1 MPAAT
6 KGTQNT
12 NWLLCHGKKKLWI
25 KTYIDPLWTKNR
37 IKRFNENWTKMQ
49 FSDSVSFK
57 KIQSVQS
64 MPYQTHNV
72 GYGSQDWQ
80 GCMGGWKLGKP
91 SPSKIKNVLF
101 MPEQTF
107 KQIYKVSGR
116 MSKSSAQKGTVGRQV
131 RSGLQV
137 WTQDAELEFLYFVVY
152 VLTCDKGKEWVAM
165 PSWNFAWAA
174 QRCQGACFCSPAND
188 LFAVSFVKQIN
199 LDQAQNQMCN
209 GQETFCL
216 FDCGHWYCIPITS
229 PSFFSVTSLTRQ
241 VGCKTTMLRS
251 ILHSKCRSWL
261 ISPSLICSLLAAF
274 HG

>member
-1 MPAAT
+1 
-6 KGTQNT
+6 
-12 NWLLCHGKKKLWI
+12 
-25 KTYIDPLWTKNR
+25 
-37 IKRFNENWTKMQ
+37 
-49 FSDSVSFK
+49 
-57 KIQSVQS
+57 
-64 MPYQTHNV
+64 
-72 GYGSQDWQ
+72 
-80 GCMGGWKLGKP
+80 
-91 SPSKIKNVLF
+91 

-107 KQIYKVSGR
+107 KSTKSLWEWARKKERRWEDKWGQDFRYEHR
-116 MSKSSAQKGTVGRQV
+116 MLLLRTLCK
-131 RSGLQV
+131 
-137 WTQDAELEFLYFVVY
+137 LEFLYFVVY

>member
-1 MPAAT
+1 MFC
-6 KGTQNT
+6 
-12 NWLLCHGKKKLWI
+12 LC
-25 KTYIDPLWTKNR
+25 PN
-37 IKRFNENWTKMQ
+37 
-49 FSDSVSFK
+49 
-57 KIQSVQS
+57 
-64 MPYQTHNV
+64 
-72 GYGSQDWQ
+72 
-80 GCMGGWKLGKP
+80 KP
-91 SPSKIKNVLF
+91 S
-101 MPEQTF
+101 
-107 KQIYKVSGR
+107 
-116 MSKSSAQKGTVGRQV
+116 SKSTKSLGEWAKAQKGTVGRQV

>member
-1 MPAAT
+1 
-6 KGTQNT
+6 
-12 NWLLCHGKKKLWI
+12 
-25 KTYIDPLWTKNR
+25 
-37 IKRFNENWTKMQ
+37 
-49 FSDSVSFK
+49 
-57 KIQSVQS
+57 
-64 MPYQTHNV
+64 
-72 GYGSQDWQ
+72 
-80 GCMGGWKLGKP
+80 
-91 SPSKIKNVLF
+91 

-116 MSKSSAQKGTVGRQV
+116 MSKSAKRNGGKTSEVRTSGMNTGCCSAYSK
-131 RSGLQV
+131 
-137 WTQDAELEFLYFVVY
+137 LEFLYFVVY

-199 LDQAQNQMCN
+199 LDQAQNQMCS

>member
-1 MPAAT
+1 MPAAS

-64 MPYQTHNV
+64 MPYQTHKV

-91 SPSKIKNVLF
+91 SPSKIKMFCLCPNK
-101 MPEQTF
+101 P
-107 KQIYKVSGR
+107 S
-116 MSKSSAQKGTVGRQV
+116 SKSTKSLGEWAKAQKGTVGRQV

-165 PSWNFAWAA
+165 PSWNFAWAEMP
-174 QRCQGACFCSPAND
+174 RN
-188 LFAVSFVKQIN
+188 LF
-199 LDQAQNQMCN
+199 
-209 GQETFCL
+209 L
-216 FDCGHWYCIPITS
+216 FS
-229 PSFFSVTSLTRQ
+229 S
-241 VGCKTTMLRS
+241 
-251 ILHSKCRSWL
+251 
-261 ISPSLICSLLAAF
+261 
-274 HG
+274 